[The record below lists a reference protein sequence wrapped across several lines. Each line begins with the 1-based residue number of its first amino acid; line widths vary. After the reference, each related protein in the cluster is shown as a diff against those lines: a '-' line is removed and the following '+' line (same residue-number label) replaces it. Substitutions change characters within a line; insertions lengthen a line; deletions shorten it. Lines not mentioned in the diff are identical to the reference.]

1 MKRIERVKRILK
13 HHALL
18 LSIVFSAGFGI
29 GYYIALL
36 VQNQTKVFG
45 IPAIIIAIFGGL
57 GALFSLSKTIIDWFS
72 AKKEKEKV
80 PVLQFDSYVKAI
92 ESQIVGFADNI
103 TPQMTY
109 FVRIK
114 DTNPNTQGKIE
125 NAEGFL
131 EIKGNSPRTSLKRI
145 ATVWSDNNQRS
156 LSFSRQADLRLF
168 TINETE
174 NIIFHS
180 AKEKQGFTPN
190 IKPYSNFISKE
201 LIIEIDC
208 QRGVMKEKTLTV
220 NFAEIINTA
229 MMEEE

>member
-18 LSIVFSAGFGI
+18 LSIFFSAGFGI

-80 PVLQFDSYVKAI
+80 PVLQFDSCVKAI

-156 LSFSRQADLRLF
+156 KFFQTSRFKAVYY
-168 TINETE
+168 
-174 NIIFHS
+174 
-180 AKEKQGFTPN
+180 K
-190 IKPYSNFISKE
+190 
-201 LIIEIDC
+201 
-208 QRGVMKEKTLTV
+208 
-220 NFAEIINTA
+220 
-229 MMEEE
+229 